1 MSTVA
6 NPPDAAE
13 LGALLT
19 EGYRLLDDDPSA
31 AAERAR
37 TVLAAIPNQP
47 DANRLL
53 GAALRRLGDDVAANA
68 AELAAIAVSRNDP
81 DLVRAANA
89 LAADDLDTAEPI
101 VRRVLQARPYDPVAI
116 QMLGEIAASAGIYRD
131 AERFQR
137 KALEL
142 APGYDF
148 ARLHLALALDMQN
161 RCGEALAELDRLGPK
176 MAAQDEVKELRA
188 TVLGR
193 VGGYEEAIA
202 INRERLAAT
211 PDDPLILMSLAYL
224 LHTVGEQDEAIAIY
238 RRVLELDPARAE
250 AWWRLAN
257 LKTFRFTDKDVAAME
272 RALQAPD
279 AGPTNRLHL
288 HFALAKA
295 AEDRG
300 DDGRSFSEYQQAN
313 AIRAAEVRHDPAN
326 VTTYVDQAVKL
337 FTAEFF
343 AERVGGG
350 CPATDPIFIV
360 GLPRA
365 GSTLVEQI
373 LASHP
378 LIEGTAEL
386 GDLIV
391 LARSLE
397 PDERL
402 AAQGIWHHY
411 PHVLAELRRDE
422 FERLGERYLELT
434 RVQRKTDRPHFTDK
448 MPINWA
454 HVGFIKLILPN
465 ARIVDVRRH
474 PLAGG
479 FSAFKHH
486 FARGQEFS
494 YDLAHIGSYYA
505 NYVRLMRHFD
515 DVLPGAVHR
524 VIHERLVEDP
534 EREVRRLLDY
544 VGVPFD
550 EACLRFYESD
560 RPVRTP
566 SSEQVR
572 RPIDATATGQW
583 RRFEA
588 QLAPL
593 KEALGPAL
601 ERWED

>member
-1 MSTVA
+1 MSSVA
-6 NPPDAAE
+6 NPPSPAD

-19 EGYRLLDDDPSA
+19 EGYRLLDEDPAGSV
-31 AAERAR
+31 ERAR
-37 TVLAAIPNQP
+37 TVLAAMPNQP

-53 GAALRRLGDDVAANA
+53 GAGLRRLGDTEAANE
-68 AELAAIAVSRNDP
+68 AELAAIANSARDP
-81 DLVRAANA
+81 EMIRAGEALV
-89 LAADDLDTAEPI
+89 ADDLETAEAI
-101 VRRVLQARPYDPVAI
+101 IRRILQARPNDAAAI
-116 QMLGEIAASAGIYRD
+116 RMLGEIAASVGIYRD
-131 AERFQR
+131 AERFHR
-137 KALEL
+137 RALEF

-148 ARLHLALALDMQN
+148 ARLHLALVLNLQN
-161 RCGEALAELDRLGPK
+161 RSGEALAELDRLGPN
-176 MAAQDEVKELRA
+176 MAAHDEVKELRA
-188 TVLGR
+188 SVLGR
-193 VGGYEEAIA
+193 VGGYDEAIA
-202 INRERLAAT
+202 INRERLAGA

-224 LHTVGEQDEAIAIY
+224 LQTVGQRDEAIAIY
-238 RRVLELDPARAE
+238 RRVLELDPSQAE

-257 LKTFRFTDKDVAAME
+257 LKTFRFTDEEFAALE
-272 RALQAPD
+272 QAAKALD
-279 AGPTNRLHL
+279 AGPTNQLHL

-295 AEDRG
+295 LEDRG
-300 DDGRSFSEYQQAN
+300 DDERAFEEYRQAN
-313 AIRAAEVRHDPAN
+313 AIRAAQVRHDPVS
-326 VTTYVDQAVKL
+326 VTNYVDKAERL
-337 FTAEFF
+337 FTPEFF
-343 AERVGGG
+343 AERAGVGS
-350 CPATDPIFIV
+350 PATDPIFII

-391 LARSLE
+391 VARSLE

-402 AAQGIWHHY
+402 AAEGVWHHY
-411 PHVLAELRRDE
+411 PNVLADVPRED
-422 FERLGERYLELT
+422 FEHLGQRYLDLT
-434 RVQRKTDRPHFTDK
+434 RVQRKTDRLHFTDK
-448 MPINWA
+448 MPINWV
-454 HVGFIKLILPN
+454 HVGLIKLILPN
-465 ARIVDVRRH
+465 AKIVDVRRH

-515 DVLPGAVHR
+515 QVLPGAVHR

-534 EREVRRLLDY
+534 EGEIRRLLEY

-550 EACLRFYESD
+550 EACLRFHESD

-572 RPIDATATGQW
+572 KPIDSSATEQW